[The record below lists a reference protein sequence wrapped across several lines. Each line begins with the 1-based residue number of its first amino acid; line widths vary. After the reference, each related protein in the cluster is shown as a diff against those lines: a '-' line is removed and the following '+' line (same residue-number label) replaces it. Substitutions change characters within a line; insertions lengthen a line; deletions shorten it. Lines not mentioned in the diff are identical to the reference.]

1 MKRDTYIYQMSVLMS
16 VDKTEIYLTFKNM
29 RRILKNEKTMVTTD
43 LLKELKLISVD
54 DLNVN
59 SSKTEII

>member
-1 MKRDTYIYQMSVLMS
+1 MKRDTYIYQMFVLMS
-16 VDKTEIYLTFKNM
+16 ANKTEIYLTFKIM
-29 RRILKNEKTMVTTD
+29 RRILQTQKTMVSTD
-43 LLKELKLISVD
+43 LLKEMRLISVY